1 MKKLS
6 KILTFGL
13 SLSLLAA
20 CGSSKSNA
28 SEFGKITDGKD
39 YIAQNNDGGK
49 TGTLQDLYENLYSNE
64 EAFNLLVA
72 EIAKQELGLT
82 YNKTTHTWSEADT
95 EDDYDYV
102 EIIKERRAEYLD
114 LTSKEYTSS
123 NATSGIVTLF
133 DEEILVETL
142 TKNGYTI
149 GCSNGY
155 GPTLNSDWTYDEDK
169 KFLCDYTD
177 LYEKTLDTQIL
188 IDLLSEKYILEENI
202 TSITKQQVRKV
213 KYLSLAKGTYET
225 VEGENEDRKINDTN
239 LTSDFVHDVVLAGLK
254 DGSKSLEDIEAI
266 WKGYKTSA
274 IEFKAE
280 DACSYDSDSSYTE
293 CSSYTDNATI
303 SLEDG
308 VRRQVLEVLNDTY
321 VLEDVLTNT
330 DTSVFNETIN
340 GFLFSD
346 TTASRLHT
354 VNGKTY
360 LVSTA
365 LPAGQK
371 VFTDENIIITNT
383 ANSSYQFIEVTIID
397 ENTEDADLLLEA
409 AKVIVENDAE
419 AYEDALEFYLSKYN
433 VTVHTESFEE
443 FLEKSFPS
451 IKFYR

>member
-28 SEFGKITDGKD
+28 SEFGKITNGKD
-39 YIAQNNDGGK
+39 YIAQNEDGKK
-49 TGTLQDLYENLYSNE
+49 TGTLQDLYENLYTNE

-82 YNKTTHTWSEADT
+82 YNKTTHTWTESNT

-102 EIIKERRAEYLD
+102 ALINERRAEYLD
-114 LTSKEYTSS
+114 LTSAEYNSS
-123 NATSGIVTLF
+123 NATSGIVSIF
-133 DEEILVETL
+133 DEELFVETL
-142 TKNGYTI
+142 TKNGYSI
-149 GCSNGY
+149 GCTNGY

-188 IDLLSEKYILEENI
+188 VDLLSEKYVLEESI

-213 KYLSLAKGTYET
+213 KYLSLAKGTYST
-225 VEGENEDRKINDTN
+225 VEGENEEKEVNDKN
-239 LTSDFVHDVVLAGLK
+239 LTSDFVYDVVLAGLK
-254 DGSKSLEDIEAI
+254 NNTKTLEDIETI
-266 WKGYKTSA
+266 WKNYQKET

-308 VRRQVLEVLNDTY
+308 VRRQVLEVLNTKY
-321 VLEDVLTNT
+321 VFEDVLTNT
-330 DTSVFNETIN
+330 DTSVFNEEIN

-346 TTASRLHT
+346 TTASRLKT
-354 VNGKTY
+354 VGGKSY

-371 VFTDENIIITNT
+371 VFTDENIIITDSTN
-383 ANSSYQFIEVTIID
+383 NKYQFIEVTIID
-397 ENTEDADLLLEA
+397 EDTEDADLLLEA
-409 AKVIVENDAE
+409 AKVVVENDSTI
-419 AYEDALEFYLSKYN
+419 YDDALEFYLNKYK
-433 VTVHTESFEE
+433 VTVHTSSFEE
-443 FLEKSFPS
+443 FLEQSFPN